1 MQKGDGMF
9 IDKKKMILLNH
20 LNKDIEKVSEELN
33 ISERTIRYRIE
44 DLNRFFADEKI
55 NYKIIVDNKIIK
67 GFGNLETVKKQLGEK
82 NYTFSQSE
90 RIEIISLM
98 LLIHSYGCKAD
109 EICDFIDISR
119 STFKA
124 DMRFVREIFEKENL
138 TIISKANKGLII
150 QGNEIIIRKLLLENF
165 KKVFEVEDK
174 KLKFF
179 EKNNNQKIN
188 IIKNYI
194 KTEDIFSAAEY
205 LEQVKKDLNKKISDE
220 AYQILIIYILILIK
234 RLENNLTLEKNIQNQ
249 EFIKSTADFNAVKE
263 NIKMLEK
270 EKNFSINEFE
280 IMKITEFILGAHT
293 YNFKY
298 SFYENWIYIE
308 KLADDLI
315 SKVSEKVNINISNDN
330 TLRDGLINHLIP
342 TIYRLKNDIELENS
356 IHEEII
362 DQYPVL
368 YSEVKTAL
376 KKIEDFIG
384 KEFSENETSFFV
396 VHFVLSI
403 KRMAEQ
409 LETKKKILI
418 VCGLGYGTSNLL
430 KQEMEDFFDIEV
442 KDLVPLNNLKNID
455 ISEID
460 FFITTTDINKKDF
473 SVPVIKVNSILTKE
487 NIIELLAAGI
497 KNRKNRVNISEIIKI
512 IKKFSDIQ
520 NEEHLTNDLIK
531 YFENLE
537 NKKVENFIEPSLTD
551 ILPLKNIKIAKY
563 MNNWEQAVFEA
574 GKILEDNGY
583 IKEKYLYEMIEKIK
597 ELGMYMLIGEGI
609 ILPHADIGENVI
621 KTGISYLQLK
631 TPVLFQNIEIK
642 HIFALAS
649 CDKKEH
655 IKGLLELKENIDEKN
670 LKEILEKCQTEKE
683 IFKIIKNITR

>member
-90 RIEIISLM
+90 RIEIISLI
-98 LLIHSYGCKAD
+98 LLIHSYGYKAD

-315 SKVSEKVNINISNDN
+315 GKVSEKVNINISNDN

-362 DQYPVL
+362 DQYPGL

-460 FFITTTDINKKDF
+460 FIITTTDINKKDF

-574 GKILEDNGY
+574 EKILKDNGY

>member
-1 MQKGDGMF
+1 MF
-9 IDKKKMILLNH
+9 IDNKKMILLNH
-20 LNKDIEKVSEELN
+20 LNKSIEKVSEELN

-44 DLNRFFADEKI
+44 DLNDFFSDE
-55 NYKIIVDNKIIK
+55 NVDYKVIIENRVIK
-67 GFGNLETVKKQLGEK
+67 GFGDLEIVKKELGEK

-90 RIEIISLM
+90 RIEMISL
-98 LLIHSYGCKAD
+98 LLLMSSYGCKAD

-119 STFKA
+119 STFKG
-124 DMRFVREIFEKENL
+124 DMRIVREKFQEQGLK
-138 TIISKANKGLII
+138 IISKANKGLIV
-150 QGNEIIIRKLLLENF
+150 QGSEIVIRKLLLEKF
-165 KKVFEVEDK
+165 KKSFEVEDK
-174 KLKFF
+174 KLRFF
-179 EKNNNQKIN
+179 EKISNKKTG

-194 KTEDIFSAAEY
+194 KIEDILSASEY

-234 RLENNLTLEKNIQNQ
+234 RLENDLALDKNIQNQ
-249 EFIKSTADFNAVKE
+249 EFIKSTADFDAVKA

-270 EKNFSINEFE
+270 NNSFLVNEFE
-280 IMKITEFILGAHT
+280 IMKITEFILGSHT

-308 KLADDLI
+308 KLADELI
-315 SKVSEKVNINISNDN
+315 NKVSEKININILNDT

-362 DQYPVL
+362 EQYPVL
-368 YSEVKTAL
+368 YSEVKSAL

-403 KRMAEQ
+403 KRMVER

-455 ISEID
+455 INGID
-460 FFITTTDINKKDF
+460 FIITTAAINKNEF
-473 SVPVIKVNSILTKE
+473 LVPVIKVNSILTKE

-497 KNRKNRVNISEIIKI
+497 KNRKNRVNISEIVEIVRKY
-512 IKKFSDIQ
+512 SDIQ
-520 NEEHLTNDLIK
+520 NEEHLTNNLIR
-531 YFENLE
+531 YFENIE

-551 ILPLKNIKIAKY
+551 LLPMQNIKIEKD
-563 MNNWEQAVFEA
+563 MNNWEEAVFEA

-583 IKEKYLYEMIEKIK
+583 IKEKYIYEMIEKIK
-597 ELGMYMLIGEGI
+597 ELGMYMMIGDGI

-631 TPVLFQNIEIK
+631 KPVLFQNIEIK

-655 IKGLLELKENIDEKN
+655 IKGLLELKENIDENN
-670 LKEILEKCQTEKE
+670 LKEILEKCSTEKE
-683 IFKIIKNITR
+683 VFKIIKNITR

>member
-90 RIEIISLM
+90 RIEIISLI

-124 DMRFVREIFEKENL
+124 DMRFIREIFEKENL

-460 FFITTTDINKKDF
+460 FIIATTDINKKDF

-574 GKILEDNGY
+574 GKILKDNGY

>member
-1 MQKGDGMF
+1 M
-9 IDKKKMILLNH
+9 
-20 LNKDIEKVSEELN
+20 
-33 ISERTIRYRIE
+33 
-44 DLNRFFADEKI
+44 
-55 NYKIIVDNKIIK
+55 
-67 GFGNLETVKKQLGEK
+67 
-82 NYTFSQSE
+82 
-90 RIEIISLM
+90 
-98 LLIHSYGCKAD
+98 
-109 EICDFIDISR
+109 
-119 STFKA
+119 
-124 DMRFVREIFEKENL
+124 
-138 TIISKANKGLII
+138 
-150 QGNEIIIRKLLLENF
+150 
-165 KKVFEVEDK
+165 
-174 KLKFF
+174 
-179 EKNNNQKIN
+179 
-188 IIKNYI
+188 
-194 KTEDIFSAAEY
+194 
-205 LEQVKKDLNKKISDE
+205 
-220 AYQILIIYILILIK
+220 IK
-234 RLENNLTLEKNIQNQ
+234 RLENDLALDKNIQNQ
-249 EFIKSTADFNAVKE
+249 EFIKSTADFDAVKA

-270 EKNFSINEFE
+270 NNSFLVNEFE
-280 IMKITEFILGAHT
+280 IMKITEFILGSHT

-308 KLADDLI
+308 KLADELI
-315 SKVSEKVNINISNDN
+315 NKVSEKININILNDT

-362 DQYPVL
+362 EQYPVL
-368 YSEVKTAL
+368 YSEVKSAL

-403 KRMAEQ
+403 KRMVER

-455 ISEID
+455 INGID
-460 FFITTTDINKKDF
+460 FIITTAAINKNEF
-473 SVPVIKVNSILTKE
+473 TVPVIKVNSILTKE

-497 KNRKNRVNISEIIKI
+497 KNRKNRVNISEIVEIVRKY
-512 IKKFSDIQ
+512 SDIQ
-520 NEEHLTNDLIK
+520 NEEHLTNNLIR
-531 YFENLE
+531 YFENIE

-551 ILPLKNIKIAKY
+551 LLPMQNIKIEKD
-563 MNNWEQAVFEA
+563 MNNWEEAVFEA

-583 IKEKYLYEMIEKIK
+583 IKEKYIYEMIEKIK
-597 ELGMYMLIGEGI
+597 ELGMYMMIGDGI

-631 TPVLFQNIEIK
+631 KPVLFQNIEIK

-655 IKGLLELKENIDEKN
+655 IKGLLELKENIDENN
-670 LKEILEKCQTEKE
+670 LKEILEKCSTEKE
-683 IFKIIKNITR
+683 VFKIIKNITR

>member
-1 MQKGDGMF
+1 MF

-90 RIEIISLM
+90 RIEIISLI

-460 FFITTTDINKKDF
+460 FIITTTDINKKDF

-574 GKILEDNGY
+574 GKILKDNGY

>member
-90 RIEIISLM
+90 RIEIISLI

-460 FFITTTDINKKDF
+460 FIITTTDINKKDF

>member
-315 SKVSEKVNINISNDN
+315 GKVSEKVNINISNDN

-362 DQYPVL
+362 DQYPGL

-460 FFITTTDINKKDF
+460 FIITTTDINKKDF

-574 GKILEDNGY
+574 GKILKDNGY

>member
-1 MQKGDGMF
+1 MF

-20 LNKDIEKVSEELN
+20 LNKSIEEVSEELN

-44 DLNRFFADEKI
+44 DLNDFFSDENI
-55 NYKIIVDNKIIK
+55 DYKVVIENRVIK
-67 GFGNLETVKKQLGEK
+67 GFGDLEIVKKELGEK

-90 RIEIISLM
+90 RIEMISL
-98 LLIHSYGCKAD
+98 LLLMSSYGCKAD

-119 STFKA
+119 STFKG
-124 DMRFVREIFEKENL
+124 DMRIVREKFQEQGLK
-138 TIISKANKGLII
+138 IISKANKGLIV
-150 QGNEIIIRKLLLENF
+150 QGSEIVIRKLLLEKF
-165 KKVFEVEDK
+165 KKSFEVEDK
-174 KLKFF
+174 KLRFF
-179 EKNNNQKIN
+179 EKISNKKTG

-194 KTEDIFSAAEY
+194 KTEDILSASEY

-234 RLENNLTLEKNIQNQ
+234 RLENGLALDKNIQNQ
-249 EFIKSTADFNAVKE
+249 EFIKSTADFDAVKA

-270 EKNFSINEFE
+270 NNSFLVNEFE
-280 IMKITEFILGAHT
+280 IMKITEFILGSHT

-308 KLADDLI
+308 KLADELI
-315 SKVSEKVNINISNDN
+315 NKVSEKININILNDT

-362 DQYPVL
+362 EQYPVL
-368 YSEVKTAL
+368 YSEVKSAL

-403 KRMAEQ
+403 KRMAER

-455 ISEID
+455 ISGID
-460 FFITTTDINKKDF
+460 FIITTADINKNEF
-473 SVPVIKVNSILTKE
+473 PVPVIKVNSILTKE
-487 NIIELLAAGI
+487 NIIELLAVGI
-497 KNRKNRVNISEIIKI
+497 KNRKNRVNISEIVEIV
-512 IKKFSDIQ
+512 KKYSNIQ
-520 NEEHLTNDLIK
+520 NEEHLTNNLIR
-531 YFENLE
+531 YFENIE

-551 ILPLKNIKIAKY
+551 LLPMQNIKIVKD
-563 MNNWEQAVFEA
+563 MNSWEEAVFEA
-574 GKILEDNGY
+574 GKILKNNGY
-583 IKEKYLYEMIEKIK
+583 IKEKYIYEMIEKIK
-597 ELGMYMLIGEGI
+597 ELGMYMMIGDGI

-631 TPVLFQNIEIK
+631 KSVLFQNIEIK

-655 IKGLLELKENIDEKN
+655 IKGLLELKENIDENN
-670 LKEILEKCQTEKE
+670 LKEILEKCSTEKE
-683 IFKIIKNITR
+683 VFKIIKNITR

>member
-1 MQKGDGMF
+1 MF
-9 IDKKKMILLNH
+9 IDNKKMILLNH
-20 LNKDIEKVSEELN
+20 LNKSIEKVSEELN

-44 DLNRFFADEKI
+44 DLNDFFSDENI
-55 NYKIIVDNKIIK
+55 DYKVIIENRVIK
-67 GFGNLETVKKQLGEK
+67 GFGDLEIVKKELGEK

-90 RIEIISLM
+90 RIEMISL
-98 LLIHSYGCKAD
+98 LLLMSSYGCKAD

-119 STFKA
+119 STFKG
-124 DMRFVREIFEKENL
+124 DMRIVREKFQEQGLK
-138 TIISKANKGLII
+138 IISKANKGLIV
-150 QGNEIIIRKLLLENF
+150 QGSEIVIRKLLLEKF
-165 KKVFEVEDK
+165 KKSFEVEDK
-174 KLKFF
+174 KLRFF
-179 EKNNNQKIN
+179 EKISNKKTG

-194 KTEDIFSAAEY
+194 KTEDILSASEY

-234 RLENNLTLEKNIQNQ
+234 RLENDLALDKNIQNQ
-249 EFIKSTADFNAVKE
+249 EFIKSTADFDAVKA

-270 EKNFSINEFE
+270 NNSFLVNEFE
-280 IMKITEFILGAHT
+280 IMKITEFILGSHT

-308 KLADDLI
+308 KLADELI
-315 SKVSEKVNINISNDN
+315 NKVSEKININILNDT

-362 DQYPVL
+362 EQYPVL
-368 YSEVKTAL
+368 YSEVKSAL

-403 KRMAEQ
+403 KRMVER

-455 ISEID
+455 INGID
-460 FFITTTDINKKDF
+460 FIITTAAINKNEF
-473 SVPVIKVNSILTKE
+473 TVPVIKVNSILTKE

-497 KNRKNRVNISEIIKI
+497 KNRKNRVNISEIVEIVRKY
-512 IKKFSDIQ
+512 SDIQ
-520 NEEHLTNDLIK
+520 NEEHLTNNLIR
-531 YFENLE
+531 YFENIE

-551 ILPLKNIKIAKY
+551 LLPMQNIKIEKD
-563 MNNWEQAVFEA
+563 MNNWEEAVFEA

-583 IKEKYLYEMIEKIK
+583 IKEKYIYEMIEKIK
-597 ELGMYMLIGEGI
+597 ELGMYMMIGDGI

-631 TPVLFQNIEIK
+631 KPVLFQNIEIK

-655 IKGLLELKENIDEKN
+655 IKGLLELKENIDENN
-670 LKEILEKCQTEKE
+670 LKEILEKCSTEKE
-683 IFKIIKNITR
+683 VFKIIKNITR

>member
-1 MQKGDGMF
+1 MF

-20 LNKDIEKVSEELN
+20 LNKDIEKVSDELN

-44 DLNRFFADEKI
+44 DLNQFFDDEKI
-55 NYKIIVDNKIIK
+55 NYKIVVDNKIIK

-90 RIEIISLM
+90 RIEIISLI

-124 DMRFVREIFEKENL
+124 DMRLVRENFEKESL
-138 TIISKANKGLII
+138 TIISKANKGLIV
-150 QGNEIIIRKLLLENF
+150 QGNEIVIRKLLLENF
-165 KKVFEVEDK
+165 KKAFEVEDK

-460 FFITTTDINKKDF
+460 FIITTTDINKKDF

>member
-1 MQKGDGMF
+1 MF
-9 IDKKKMILLNH
+9 IDNKKMILLNH
-20 LNKDIEKVSEELN
+20 LNKSIEKVSEELN

-44 DLNRFFADEKI
+44 DLNDFFSDENI
-55 NYKIIVDNKIIK
+55 DYKVIIENRVIK
-67 GFGNLETVKKQLGEK
+67 GFGDLEIVKKELGEK

-90 RIEIISLM
+90 RIEMISL
-98 LLIHSYGCKAD
+98 LLLMSSYGCKAD

-119 STFKA
+119 STFKG
-124 DMRFVREIFEKENL
+124 DMRIVREKFQEQGLK
-138 TIISKANKGLII
+138 IISKANKGLIV
-150 QGNEIIIRKLLLENF
+150 QGSEIVIRKLLLEKF
-165 KKVFEVEDK
+165 KKSFEVEDK
-174 KLKFF
+174 KLRFF
-179 EKNNNQKIN
+179 EKISNKKTG

-194 KTEDIFSAAEY
+194 KTEDILSASEY

-234 RLENNLTLEKNIQNQ
+234 RLENDLVLDKNIQNQ
-249 EFIKSTADFNAVKE
+249 EFIKSTADFDAVKA

-270 EKNFSINEFE
+270 NNSFLVNEFE
-280 IMKITEFILGAHT
+280 IMKITEFILGSHT

-308 KLADDLI
+308 KLADELI
-315 SKVSEKVNINISNDN
+315 NKVSEKININILNDT

-362 DQYPVL
+362 EQYPVL
-368 YSEVKTAL
+368 YSEVKSAL

-403 KRMAEQ
+403 KRMVER

-455 ISEID
+455 INGID
-460 FFITTTDINKKDF
+460 FIITTAAINKNEF
-473 SVPVIKVNSILTKE
+473 PVPVIKVNSILTKE

-497 KNRKNRVNISEIIKI
+497 KNRKNRVNISEIVEIVRKY
-512 IKKFSDIQ
+512 SNIQ
-520 NEEHLTNDLIK
+520 NEEHLTNNLIR
-531 YFENLE
+531 YFENIE

-551 ILPLKNIKIAKY
+551 LLPMQNIKIEKD
-563 MNNWEQAVFEA
+563 MNNWEEAVFEA

-583 IKEKYLYEMIEKIK
+583 IKEKYIYEMIEKIK
-597 ELGMYMLIGEGI
+597 ELGMYMMIGDGI

-631 TPVLFQNIEIK
+631 KPVLFQNIEIK

-655 IKGLLELKENIDEKN
+655 IKGLLELKENIDENN
-670 LKEILEKCQTEKE
+670 LKEILEKCSTEKE
-683 IFKIIKNITR
+683 VFKIIKNITR

>member
-1 MQKGDGMF
+1 MF
-9 IDKKKMILLNH
+9 IDNKKMILLNH
-20 LNKDIEKVSEELN
+20 LNKSIEKVSEELN

-44 DLNRFFADEKI
+44 DLNDFFSDENI
-55 NYKIIVDNKIIK
+55 DYKVIIENRVIK
-67 GFGNLETVKKQLGEK
+67 GFGDLEIVKKELGEK

-90 RIEIISLM
+90 RIEMISL
-98 LLIHSYGCKAD
+98 LLLMSSYGCKAD

-119 STFKA
+119 STFKG
-124 DMRFVREIFEKENL
+124 DMRIVREKFQEQGLK
-138 TIISKANKGLII
+138 IISKANKGLIV
-150 QGNEIIIRKLLLENF
+150 QGSEIVIRKLLLEKF
-165 KKVFEVEDK
+165 KKSFEVEDK
-174 KLKFF
+174 KLRFF
-179 EKNNNQKIN
+179 EKISNKETG

-194 KTEDIFSAAEY
+194 KTEDILSASEY

-234 RLENNLTLEKNIQNQ
+234 RLENDLALDKNIQNQ
-249 EFIKSTADFNAVKE
+249 EFIKSTADFDAVKA

-270 EKNFSINEFE
+270 NNSFLVNEFE
-280 IMKITEFILGAHT
+280 IMKITEFILGSHT

-308 KLADDLI
+308 KLADELI
-315 SKVSEKVNINISNDN
+315 NKVSEKININILNDT

-362 DQYPVL
+362 EQYPVL
-368 YSEVKTAL
+368 YSEVKSAL

-403 KRMAEQ
+403 KRMVER

-455 ISEID
+455 INGID
-460 FFITTTDINKKDF
+460 FIITTAAINKNEF
-473 SVPVIKVNSILTKE
+473 TVPVIKVNSILTKE

-497 KNRKNRVNISEIIKI
+497 KNRKNRVNISEIVEIVRKY
-512 IKKFSDIQ
+512 SDIQ
-520 NEEHLTNDLIK
+520 NEEHLTNNLIR
-531 YFENLE
+531 YFENIE

-551 ILPLKNIKIAKY
+551 LLPMQNIKIEKD
-563 MNNWEQAVFEA
+563 MNNWEEAVFEA

-583 IKEKYLYEMIEKIK
+583 IKEKYIYEMIEKIK
-597 ELGMYMLIGEGI
+597 ELGMYMMIGDGI

-631 TPVLFQNIEIK
+631 KPVLFQNIEIK

-655 IKGLLELKENIDEKN
+655 IKGLLELKENIDENN
-670 LKEILEKCQTEKE
+670 LKEILEKCSTEKE
-683 IFKIIKNITR
+683 VFKIIKNITR

>member
-315 SKVSEKVNINISNDN
+315 GKVSEKVNINISNDN

-460 FFITTTDINKKDF
+460 FIITTTDINKKDF

-574 GKILEDNGY
+574 GKILKDNGY

>member
-1 MQKGDGMF
+1 MF

-90 RIEIISLM
+90 RIEIISLI

-315 SKVSEKVNINISNDN
+315 GKVSEKVNINISNDN

-460 FFITTTDINKKDF
+460 FIIATTDINKKDF

>member
-1 MQKGDGMF
+1 MF

-90 RIEIISLM
+90 RIEIISLI
-98 LLIHSYGCKAD
+98 LLIHSYGYKAD

-315 SKVSEKVNINISNDN
+315 GKVSEKVNINISNDN

-362 DQYPVL
+362 DQYPGL

-460 FFITTTDINKKDF
+460 FIITTTDINKKDF

-574 GKILEDNGY
+574 GKILKDNGY

>member
-1 MQKGDGMF
+1 MF
-9 IDKKKMILLNH
+9 IDNKKMILLNH
-20 LNKDIEKVSEELN
+20 LNKSIEKVSEELN

-44 DLNRFFADEKI
+44 DLNDFFSDENI
-55 NYKIIVDNKIIK
+55 DYKVIIENRVIK
-67 GFGNLETVKKQLGEK
+67 GFGDLEIVKKELGEK

-90 RIEIISLM
+90 RIEMISL
-98 LLIHSYGCKAD
+98 LLLMSSYGCKAD

-119 STFKA
+119 STFKG
-124 DMRFVREIFEKENL
+124 DMRIVREKFQEQGLK
-138 TIISKANKGLII
+138 IISKANKGLIV
-150 QGNEIIIRKLLLENF
+150 QGSEIVIRKLLLEKF
-165 KKVFEVEDK
+165 KKSFEVEDK
-174 KLKFF
+174 KLRFF
-179 EKNNNQKIN
+179 EKISNKKTG

-194 KTEDIFSAAEY
+194 KTEDILSASEY

-234 RLENNLTLEKNIQNQ
+234 RLENDLALDKNIQNQ
-249 EFIKSTADFNAVKE
+249 EFIKSTADFDAVKA

-270 EKNFSINEFE
+270 NNSFLVNEFE
-280 IMKITEFILGAHT
+280 IMKITEFILGSHT

-308 KLADDLI
+308 KLADELI
-315 SKVSEKVNINISNDN
+315 NKVSEKININILNDT

-368 YSEVKTAL
+368 YSEVKSAL

-403 KRMAEQ
+403 KRMVER

-455 ISEID
+455 INGID
-460 FFITTTDINKKDF
+460 FIITTAAINKNEF
-473 SVPVIKVNSILTKE
+473 TVPVIKVNSILTKE

-497 KNRKNRVNISEIIKI
+497 KNRKNRVNISEIVEIVRKY
-512 IKKFSDIQ
+512 SDIQ
-520 NEEHLTNDLIK
+520 NEEHLTNNLIR
-531 YFENLE
+531 YFENIE

-551 ILPLKNIKIAKY
+551 LLPMQNIKIEKD
-563 MNNWEQAVFEA
+563 MNNWEEAVFEA

-583 IKEKYLYEMIEKIK
+583 IKEKYIYEMIEKIK
-597 ELGMYMLIGEGI
+597 ELGMYMMIGDGI

-631 TPVLFQNIEIK
+631 KPVLFQNIEIK

-655 IKGLLELKENIDEKN
+655 IKGLLELKENIDENN
-670 LKEILEKCQTEKE
+670 LKEILEKCSTEKE
-683 IFKIIKNITR
+683 VFKIIKNITR

>member
-1 MQKGDGMF
+1 M
-9 IDKKKMILLNH
+9 
-20 LNKDIEKVSEELN
+20 S
-33 ISERTIRYRIE
+33 
-44 DLNRFFADEKI
+44 
-55 NYKIIVDNKIIK
+55 
-67 GFGNLETVKKQLGEK
+67 
-82 NYTFSQSE
+82 
-90 RIEIISLM
+90 
-98 LLIHSYGCKAD
+98 SYGCKAD

-119 STFKA
+119 STFKG
-124 DMRFVREIFEKENL
+124 DMRIVREKFQEQGLK
-138 TIISKANKGLII
+138 IISKANKGLIV
-150 QGNEIIIRKLLLENF
+150 QGSEIVIRKLLLEKF
-165 KKVFEVEDK
+165 KKSFEVEDK
-174 KLKFF
+174 KLRFF
-179 EKNNNQKIN
+179 EKISNKKTG

-194 KTEDIFSAAEY
+194 KTEDILSASEY

-234 RLENNLTLEKNIQNQ
+234 RLENDLALDKNIQNQ
-249 EFIKSTADFNAVKE
+249 EFIKSTADFDAVKA

-270 EKNFSINEFE
+270 NNSFLVNEFE
-280 IMKITEFILGAHT
+280 IMKITEFILGSHT

-308 KLADDLI
+308 KLADELI
-315 SKVSEKVNINISNDN
+315 NKVSEKININILNDT

-362 DQYPVL
+362 EQYPVL
-368 YSEVKTAL
+368 YSEVKSAL

-403 KRMAEQ
+403 KRMVER

-455 ISEID
+455 INGID
-460 FFITTTDINKKDF
+460 FIITTAAINKNEF
-473 SVPVIKVNSILTKE
+473 TVPVIKVNSILTKE

-497 KNRKNRVNISEIIKI
+497 KNRKNRVNISEIVEIVRKY
-512 IKKFSDIQ
+512 SDIQ
-520 NEEHLTNDLIK
+520 NEEHLTNNLIR
-531 YFENLE
+531 YFENIE

-551 ILPLKNIKIAKY
+551 LLPMQNIKIEKD
-563 MNNWEQAVFEA
+563 MNNWEEAVFEA

-583 IKEKYLYEMIEKIK
+583 IKEKYIYEMIEKIK
-597 ELGMYMLIGEGI
+597 ELGMYMMIGDGI

-631 TPVLFQNIEIK
+631 KPVLFQNIEIK

-655 IKGLLELKENIDEKN
+655 IKGLLELKENIDENN
-670 LKEILEKCQTEKE
+670 LKEILEKCSTEKE
-683 IFKIIKNITR
+683 VFKIIKNITR

>member
-1 MQKGDGMF
+1 MF
-9 IDKKKMILLNH
+9 IDNKKMILLNH
-20 LNKDIEKVSEELN
+20 LNKSIEKVSEELN

-44 DLNRFFADEKI
+44 DLNDFFSDENI
-55 NYKIIVDNKIIK
+55 DYKVIIENRVIK
-67 GFGNLETVKKQLGEK
+67 GFGDLEIVKKELGEK

-90 RIEIISLM
+90 RIEMISL
-98 LLIHSYGCKAD
+98 LLLMSSYGCKAD

-119 STFKA
+119 STFKG
-124 DMRFVREIFEKENL
+124 DMRIVREKFQEQGLK
-138 TIISKANKGLII
+138 IISKANKGLIV
-150 QGNEIIIRKLLLENF
+150 QGSEIVIRKLLLEKF
-165 KKVFEVEDK
+165 KKSFEVEDK
-174 KLKFF
+174 KLRFF
-179 EKNNNQKIN
+179 EKISNKKTG
-188 IIKNYI
+188 IIKKYI
-194 KTEDIFSAAEY
+194 KTEDILSASEY

-234 RLENNLTLEKNIQNQ
+234 RLENDLALDKNIQNQ
-249 EFIKSTADFNAVKE
+249 EFIKSTADFDAVKA

-270 EKNFSINEFE
+270 NNSFLVNEFE
-280 IMKITEFILGAHT
+280 IMKITEFILGSHT

-308 KLADDLI
+308 KLADELI
-315 SKVSEKVNINISNDN
+315 NKVSEKININILNDT

-362 DQYPVL
+362 EQYPVL
-368 YSEVKTAL
+368 YSEVKSAL

-403 KRMAEQ
+403 KRMVER

-455 ISEID
+455 INGID
-460 FFITTTDINKKDF
+460 FIITTAAINKNEF
-473 SVPVIKVNSILTKE
+473 TVPVIKVNSILTKE

-497 KNRKNRVNISEIIKI
+497 KNRKNRVNISEIVEIVRKY
-512 IKKFSDIQ
+512 SDIQ
-520 NEEHLTNDLIK
+520 NEEHLTNNLIR
-531 YFENLE
+531 YFENIE

-551 ILPLKNIKIAKY
+551 LLPMQNIKIEKD
-563 MNNWEQAVFEA
+563 MNNWEEAVFEA

-583 IKEKYLYEMIEKIK
+583 IKEKYIYEMIEKIK
-597 ELGMYMLIGEGI
+597 ELGMYMMIGDGI

-631 TPVLFQNIEIK
+631 KPVLFQNIEIK

-655 IKGLLELKENIDEKN
+655 IKGLLELKENIDENN
-670 LKEILEKCQTEKE
+670 LKEILEKCSTEKE
-683 IFKIIKNITR
+683 VFKIIKNITR

>member
-90 RIEIISLM
+90 RIEIISLI

-315 SKVSEKVNINISNDN
+315 GKVSEKVNINISNDN

-368 YSEVKTAL
+368 YSEVKTVL

-460 FFITTTDINKKDF
+460 FIITTTDINKKDF

>member
-1 MQKGDGMF
+1 MF
-9 IDKKKMILLNH
+9 IDNKKMILLNH
-20 LNKDIEKVSEELN
+20 LNKSIEKVSEELN

-44 DLNRFFADEKI
+44 DLNDFFSDENI
-55 NYKIIVDNKIIK
+55 DYKVIIENRVIK
-67 GFGNLETVKKQLGEK
+67 GFGDLEIVKKELGEK

-90 RIEIISLM
+90 RIEMISL
-98 LLIHSYGCKAD
+98 LLLMSSYGCKAD

-119 STFKA
+119 STFKG
-124 DMRFVREIFEKENL
+124 DMRIVREKFQEQGLK
-138 TIISKANKGLII
+138 IISKANKGLIV
-150 QGNEIIIRKLLLENF
+150 QGSEIVIRKLLLEKF
-165 KKVFEVEDK
+165 KKSFEVEDK
-174 KLKFF
+174 KLRFF
-179 EKNNNQKIN
+179 EKISNKKTG

-194 KTEDIFSAAEY
+194 KTEDILSASEY

-234 RLENNLTLEKNIQNQ
+234 RLENDLALDKNIQNQ
-249 EFIKSTADFNAVKE
+249 EFIKSTADFDAVKA

-270 EKNFSINEFE
+270 NNSFLVNEFE
-280 IMKITEFILGAHT
+280 IMKITEFILGSHT

-308 KLADDLI
+308 KLADELI
-315 SKVSEKVNINISNDN
+315 NKVSEKININILNDT

-362 DQYPVL
+362 EQYPIL
-368 YSEVKTAL
+368 YSEVKSAL

-403 KRMAEQ
+403 KRMVER

-455 ISEID
+455 INGID
-460 FFITTTDINKKDF
+460 FIITTAAINKNEF
-473 SVPVIKVNSILTKE
+473 TVPVIKVNSILTKE

-497 KNRKNRVNISEIIKI
+497 KNRKNRVNISEIVEIVRKY
-512 IKKFSDIQ
+512 SDIQ
-520 NEEHLTNDLIK
+520 NEEHLTNNLIR
-531 YFENLE
+531 YFENIE

-551 ILPLKNIKIAKY
+551 LLPMQNIKIEKD
-563 MNNWEQAVFEA
+563 MNNWEEAVFEA

-583 IKEKYLYEMIEKIK
+583 IKEKYIYEMIEKIK
-597 ELGMYMLIGEGI
+597 ELGMYMMIGDGI

-631 TPVLFQNIEIK
+631 KPVLFQNIEIK

-655 IKGLLELKENIDEKN
+655 IKGLLELKENIDENN
-670 LKEILEKCQTEKE
+670 LKEILEKCSTEKE
-683 IFKIIKNITR
+683 VFKIIKNITR

>member
-1 MQKGDGMF
+1 MF
-9 IDKKKMILLNH
+9 IDNKKMILLNH
-20 LNKDIEKVSEELN
+20 LNKSIEKVSEELN

-44 DLNRFFADEKI
+44 DLNDFFSDENI
-55 NYKIIVDNKIIK
+55 DYKVIIENRVIK
-67 GFGNLETVKKQLGEK
+67 GFGDLEIVKKELGEK

-90 RIEIISLM
+90 RIEMISL
-98 LLIHSYGCKAD
+98 LLLMSSYGCKAD

-119 STFKA
+119 STFKG
-124 DMRFVREIFEKENL
+124 DMRIVREKFQEQGLK
-138 TIISKANKGLII
+138 IISKANKGLIV
-150 QGNEIIIRKLLLENF
+150 QGSEIVIRKLLLEKF
-165 KKVFEVEDK
+165 KKSFEVEDK
-174 KLKFF
+174 KLRFF
-179 EKNNNQKIN
+179 EKISNKKTG

-194 KTEDIFSAAEY
+194 KTEDILSASEY

-234 RLENNLTLEKNIQNQ
+234 RLENDLALDKNIQNQ
-249 EFIKSTADFNAVKE
+249 EFIKSTADFDAVKA

-270 EKNFSINEFE
+270 NNNFLVNEFE
-280 IMKITEFILGAHT
+280 IMKITEFILGSHT

-308 KLADDLI
+308 KLADELI
-315 SKVSEKVNINISNDN
+315 NKVSEKININILNDT

-368 YSEVKTAL
+368 YSEVKSAL

-403 KRMAEQ
+403 KRMVER

-455 ISEID
+455 INGID
-460 FFITTTDINKKDF
+460 FIITTAAINKNEF
-473 SVPVIKVNSILTKE
+473 LVPVIKVNSILTKE

-497 KNRKNRVNISEIIKI
+497 KNRKNRVNISEIVEIVRKY
-512 IKKFSDIQ
+512 SDIQ
-520 NEEHLTNDLIK
+520 NEEHLTNNLIR
-531 YFENLE
+531 YFENIE

-551 ILPLKNIKIAKY
+551 LLPMQNIKIEKD
-563 MNNWEQAVFEA
+563 MNNWEEAVFEA

-583 IKEKYLYEMIEKIK
+583 IKEKYIYEMIEKIK
-597 ELGMYMLIGEGI
+597 ELGMYMMIGDGI

-631 TPVLFQNIEIK
+631 KPVLFQNIEIK

-655 IKGLLELKENIDEKN
+655 IKGLLELKENIDENN
-670 LKEILEKCQTEKE
+670 LKEILEKCSTEKE
-683 IFKIIKNITR
+683 VFKIIKNITR

>member
-1 MQKGDGMF
+1 MF

-90 RIEIISLM
+90 RIEIISLI

-124 DMRFVREIFEKENL
+124 DMRFIREIFEKENL

-460 FFITTTDINKKDF
+460 FIIATTDINKKDF

-574 GKILEDNGY
+574 GKILKDNGY

>member
-1 MQKGDGMF
+1 MF

-90 RIEIISLM
+90 RIEIISLI

-315 SKVSEKVNINISNDN
+315 GKVSEKVNINISNDN

-460 FFITTTDINKKDF
+460 FIITTTDINKKDF

>member
-1 MQKGDGMF
+1 MF

-20 LNKDIEKVSEELN
+20 LDKDIEKVSDELN

-44 DLNRFFADEKI
+44 DLNQFFADEKI
-55 NYKIIVDNKIIK
+55 NYKVIVDNRIIK
-67 GFGNLETVKKQLGEK
+67 GFGDLESVKKQLGEK

-98 LLIHSYGCKAD
+98 LLIYSYGCKAD

-165 KKVFEVEDK
+165 KKAFEVEDK

-179 EKNNNQKIN
+179 EKSSNQKIN

-194 KTEDIFSAAEY
+194 KTENIFSAAEY
-205 LEQVKKDLNKKISDE
+205 LEQVKKDLNKRISDE

-362 DQYPVL
+362 EQYPVL

-455 ISEID
+455 INEID
-460 FFITTTDINKKDF
+460 FIITTADINKKDF

-497 KNRKNRVNISEIIKI
+497 KNRRNRVNVSEIIDI
-512 IKKFSDIQ
+512 VKKYSDIQ
-520 NEEHLTNDLIK
+520 NEDHLTNALIK

-551 ILPLKNIKIAKY
+551 ILPLKNIKIEKH

-583 IKEKYLYEMIEKIK
+583 IKEKYIYEMIEKIK

>member
-1 MQKGDGMF
+1 MF
-9 IDKKKMILLNH
+9 IDNKKMILLNH
-20 LNKDIEKVSEELN
+20 LNKSIEKVSEELN

-44 DLNRFFADEKI
+44 DLNDFFSDENI
-55 NYKIIVDNKIIK
+55 DYKVIIENRVIK
-67 GFGNLETVKKQLGEK
+67 GFGDLEIVKKELGEK

-90 RIEIISLM
+90 RIEMVSL
-98 LLIHSYGCKAD
+98 LLLMSSYGCKAD

-119 STFKA
+119 STFKG
-124 DMRFVREIFEKENL
+124 DMRIVREKFQEQGLK
-138 TIISKANKGLII
+138 IISKANKGLIV
-150 QGNEIIIRKLLLENF
+150 QGSEIVIRKLLLEKF
-165 KKVFEVEDK
+165 KKSFEVEDK
-174 KLKFF
+174 KLRFF
-179 EKNNNQKIN
+179 EKISNKKTG

-194 KTEDIFSAAEY
+194 KTEDILSASEY

-234 RLENNLTLEKNIQNQ
+234 RLENDLALDKNIQNQ
-249 EFIKSTADFNAVKE
+249 EFIKSTADFDAVKA

-270 EKNFSINEFE
+270 NNSFLVNEFE
-280 IMKITEFILGAHT
+280 IMKITEFILGSHT

-308 KLADDLI
+308 KLADELI
-315 SKVSEKVNINISNDN
+315 NKVSEKININILNDT

-362 DQYPVL
+362 EQYPVL
-368 YSEVKTAL
+368 YSEVKSAL

-403 KRMAEQ
+403 KRMVER

-455 ISEID
+455 INGID
-460 FFITTTDINKKDF
+460 FIITTAAINKNEF
-473 SVPVIKVNSILTKE
+473 PVPVIKVNSILTKE

-497 KNRKNRVNISEIIKI
+497 KNRKNRVNISEIVEIVRKY
-512 IKKFSDIQ
+512 SDIQ
-520 NEEHLTNDLIK
+520 NEEHLTNNLIR
-531 YFENLE
+531 YFENIE

-551 ILPLKNIKIAKY
+551 LLPMQNIKIEKD
-563 MNNWEQAVFEA
+563 MNNWEEAVFEA

-583 IKEKYLYEMIEKIK
+583 IKEKYIYEMIEKIK
-597 ELGMYMLIGEGI
+597 ELGMYMMIGDGI

-631 TPVLFQNIEIK
+631 KPVLFQNIEIK

-655 IKGLLELKENIDEKN
+655 IKGLLELKENIDENN
-670 LKEILEKCQTEKE
+670 LKEILEKCSTEKE
-683 IFKIIKNITR
+683 VFKIIKNITR

>member
-1 MQKGDGMF
+1 MF
-9 IDKKKMILLNH
+9 IDNKKMILLNH
-20 LNKDIEKVSEELN
+20 LNKSIEKVSEELN

-44 DLNRFFADEKI
+44 DLNDFFSDENI
-55 NYKIIVDNKIIK
+55 DYKVIIENRVIK
-67 GFGNLETVKKQLGEK
+67 GFGDLEIVKKELGEK

-90 RIEIISLM
+90 RIEMISL
-98 LLIHSYGCKAD
+98 LLLMSSYGCKAD

-119 STFKA
+119 STFKG
-124 DMRFVREIFEKENL
+124 DMRIVREKFQEQGLK
-138 TIISKANKGLII
+138 IISKANKGLIV
-150 QGNEIIIRKLLLENF
+150 QGSEIVIRKLLLEKF
-165 KKVFEVEDK
+165 KKSFEVEDK
-174 KLKFF
+174 KLRFF
-179 EKNNNQKIN
+179 EKISNKKTG

-194 KTEDIFSAAEY
+194 KTEDILSASEY

-220 AYQILIIYILILIK
+220 AYQILMIYILILIK
-234 RLENNLTLEKNIQNQ
+234 RLENDLALDKNIQNQ
-249 EFIKSTADFNAVKE
+249 EFIKSTADFDAVKA

-270 EKNFSINEFE
+270 NNSFLVNEFE
-280 IMKITEFILGAHT
+280 IMKITEFILGSHT

-308 KLADDLI
+308 KLADELI
-315 SKVSEKVNINISNDN
+315 NKVSEKININILNDT

-362 DQYPVL
+362 EQYPVL
-368 YSEVKTAL
+368 YSEVKSAL

-403 KRMAEQ
+403 KRMVER

-455 ISEID
+455 INGID
-460 FFITTTDINKKDF
+460 FIITTAAINKNEF
-473 SVPVIKVNSILTKE
+473 TVPVIKVNSILTKE

-497 KNRKNRVNISEIIKI
+497 KNRKNRVNISEIVEIVRKY
-512 IKKFSDIQ
+512 SDIQ
-520 NEEHLTNDLIK
+520 NEEHLTNNLIR
-531 YFENLE
+531 YFENIE

-551 ILPLKNIKIAKY
+551 LLPMQNIKIEKD
-563 MNNWEQAVFEA
+563 MNNWEEAVFEA

-583 IKEKYLYEMIEKIK
+583 IKEKYIYEMIEKIK
-597 ELGMYMLIGEGI
+597 ELGMYMMIGDGI

-631 TPVLFQNIEIK
+631 KPVLFQNIEIK

-655 IKGLLELKENIDEKN
+655 IKGLLELKENIDENN
-670 LKEILEKCQTEKE
+670 LKEILEKCSTEKE
-683 IFKIIKNITR
+683 VFKIIKNITR

>member
-1 MQKGDGMF
+1 MF
-9 IDKKKMILLNH
+9 IDNKKMILLNH
-20 LNKDIEKVSEELN
+20 LNKSIEKVSEELN

-44 DLNRFFADEKI
+44 DLNDFFSDENI
-55 NYKIIVDNKIIK
+55 DYKVIIENRVIK
-67 GFGNLETVKKQLGEK
+67 GFGDLEIVKKELGEK

-90 RIEIISLM
+90 RIEMISL
-98 LLIHSYGCKAD
+98 LLLMSSYGCKAD

-119 STFKA
+119 STFKG
-124 DMRFVREIFEKENL
+124 DMRIVREKFQEQGLK
-138 TIISKANKGLII
+138 IISKANKGLIV
-150 QGNEIIIRKLLLENF
+150 QGSEIVIRKLLLEKF
-165 KKVFEVEDK
+165 KKSFEVEDK
-174 KLKFF
+174 KLRFF
-179 EKNNNQKIN
+179 EKISNKKTG

-194 KTEDIFSAAEY
+194 KTEDILSASEY

-234 RLENNLTLEKNIQNQ
+234 RLENDLVLDKNIQNQ
-249 EFIKSTADFNAVKE
+249 EFIKSTADFDAVKA

-270 EKNFSINEFE
+270 NNSFLVNEFE
-280 IMKITEFILGAHT
+280 IMKITEFILGSHT

-308 KLADDLI
+308 KLADELI
-315 SKVSEKVNINISNDN
+315 NKVSEKININILNDT

-362 DQYPVL
+362 EQYPVL
-368 YSEVKTAL
+368 YSEVKSAL

-403 KRMAEQ
+403 KRMVER

-455 ISEID
+455 INGID
-460 FFITTTDINKKDF
+460 FIITTAAINKNEF
-473 SVPVIKVNSILTKE
+473 PVPVIKVNSILTKE

-497 KNRKNRVNISEIIKI
+497 KNRKNRVNISEIVEIVRKY
-512 IKKFSDIQ
+512 SDIQ
-520 NEEHLTNDLIK
+520 NEEHLTNNLIR
-531 YFENLE
+531 YFENIE

-551 ILPLKNIKIAKY
+551 LLPMQNIKIEKD
-563 MNNWEQAVFEA
+563 MNNWEEAVFEA

-583 IKEKYLYEMIEKIK
+583 IKEKYIYEMIEKIK
-597 ELGMYMLIGEGI
+597 ELGMYMMIGDGI

-631 TPVLFQNIEIK
+631 KPVLFQNIEIK

-655 IKGLLELKENIDEKN
+655 IKGLLELKENIDENN
-670 LKEILEKCQTEKE
+670 LKEILEKCSTEKE
-683 IFKIIKNITR
+683 VFKIIKNITR

>member
-1 MQKGDGMF
+1 MF

>member
-1 MQKGDGMF
+1 MF
-9 IDKKKMILLNH
+9 IDNKKMILLNH
-20 LNKDIEKVSEELN
+20 LNKSIEKVSEELN

-44 DLNRFFADEKI
+44 DLNDFFSDENI
-55 NYKIIVDNKIIK
+55 DYKVIIENRVIK
-67 GFGNLETVKKQLGEK
+67 GFGDLEIVKKELGEK

-90 RIEIISLM
+90 RIEMISL
-98 LLIHSYGCKAD
+98 LLLMSSYGCKAD

-119 STFKA
+119 STFKG
-124 DMRFVREIFEKENL
+124 DMRIVREKFQEQGLK
-138 TIISKANKGLII
+138 IISKANKGLIV
-150 QGNEIIIRKLLLENF
+150 QGSEIVIRKLLLEKF
-165 KKVFEVEDK
+165 KKSFEVEDK
-174 KLKFF
+174 KLRFF
-179 EKNNNQKIN
+179 EKISNKKTG

-194 KTEDIFSAAEY
+194 KTEDILSASEY

-234 RLENNLTLEKNIQNQ
+234 RLENDLALDKNIQNQ
-249 EFIKSTADFNAVKE
+249 EFIKSTADFDAVKA

-270 EKNFSINEFE
+270 NNNFLVNEFE
-280 IMKITEFILGAHT
+280 IMKITEFILGSHT

-308 KLADDLI
+308 KLADELI
-315 SKVSEKVNINISNDN
+315 NKVSEKININILNDT

-362 DQYPVL
+362 EQYPVL
-368 YSEVKTAL
+368 YSEVKSAL

-403 KRMAEQ
+403 KRMVER

-455 ISEID
+455 INGID
-460 FFITTTDINKKDF
+460 FIITTAAINKNEF
-473 SVPVIKVNSILTKE
+473 PVPVIKVNSILTKE

-497 KNRKNRVNISEIIKI
+497 KNRKNRVNISEIVEIVRKY
-512 IKKFSDIQ
+512 SDIQ
-520 NEEHLTNDLIK
+520 NEEHLTNNLIR
-531 YFENLE
+531 YFENIE

-551 ILPLKNIKIAKY
+551 LLPMQNIKIEKD
-563 MNNWEQAVFEA
+563 MNNWEEAVFEA

-583 IKEKYLYEMIEKIK
+583 IKEKYIYEMIEKIK
-597 ELGMYMLIGEGI
+597 ELGMYMMIGDGI

-631 TPVLFQNIEIK
+631 KPVLFQNIEIK

-655 IKGLLELKENIDEKN
+655 IKGLLELKENIDENN
-670 LKEILEKCQTEKE
+670 LKEILEKCSTEKE
-683 IFKIIKNITR
+683 VFKIIKNITR

>member
-1 MQKGDGMF
+1 MF

-20 LNKDIEKVSEELN
+20 LNKDIEKVSDELN

-44 DLNRFFADEKI
+44 DLNQFFDDEKI
-55 NYKIIVDNKIIK
+55 NYKIVVDNKIIK

-90 RIEIISLM
+90 RIEIISLI

-124 DMRFVREIFEKENL
+124 DMRLVRENFEKESL
-138 TIISKANKGLII
+138 TIISKANKGLIV
-150 QGNEIIIRKLLLENF
+150 QGNEIVIRKLLLENF
-165 KKVFEVEDK
+165 KKAFEVEDK

-460 FFITTTDINKKDF
+460 FIITTTDINKKDF

-574 GKILEDNGY
+574 GKILKDNGY

>member
-90 RIEIISLM
+90 RIEIISLI
-98 LLIHSYGCKAD
+98 LLIHSYGYKAD

-315 SKVSEKVNINISNDN
+315 GKVSEKVNINISNDN

-362 DQYPVL
+362 DQYPGL

-460 FFITTTDINKKDF
+460 FIITTTDINKKDF

-574 GKILEDNGY
+574 GKILKDNGY